1 NKDYFAPSELSDP
14 YLLRKKKNP
23 LPASRAGVFSFQG
36 LAKQA
41 LHASQR
47 KTPAQ
52 VQRFFFFLVDP

>member
-1 NKDYFAPSELSDP
+1 LELSDP

-52 VQRFFFFLVDP
+52 VQGFFFLFVDP